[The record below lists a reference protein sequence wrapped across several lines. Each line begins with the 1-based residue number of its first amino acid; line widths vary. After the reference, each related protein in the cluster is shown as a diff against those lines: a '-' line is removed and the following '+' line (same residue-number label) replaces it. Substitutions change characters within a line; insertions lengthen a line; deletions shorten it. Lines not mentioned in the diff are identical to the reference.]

1 MKFIDANIIVRS
13 FYPNN
18 QQRSCEEILHDGGV
32 INTIVL
38 VEAFN
43 ILEYQLGREKARI
56 ATRSLYKSPLLIVDV
71 DKNLIFEALRKSEKE
86 TNLRF
91 ADLLHYTTAVLYS
104 CSAILTYDKDF
115 DNLTI
120 PREEPK

>member
-1 MKFIDANIIVRS
+1 MKFIDANVIARS

-18 QQRSCEEILHDGGV
+18 QQRNCEEIIHNGGV

-43 ILEYQLGREKARI
+43 ILDYQLGREKARLV
-56 ATRSLYKSPLLIVDV
+56 TRSLYKSSLLIVDV

-86 TNLRF
+86 TKLRF
-91 ADLLHYTTAVLYS
+91 ADLLHYTTALLHS

-115 DNLTI
+115 DKLDI
-120 PREEPK
+120 PREEP